1 MATEIETDRRTA
13 KDGRPYALRAAR
25 PTDARALARL
35 FADVRAEGR
44 YLITPP
50 GLRNESHEAY
60 FIRELITAGESLI
73 LVAEADSAVVA
84 NVMVLPEQSRVQ
96 DHVGTLSIC
105 VASEWRD
112 AGIGSALV
120 DRALAWATEHDLQKV
135 QLSVFPDNTRAI
147 AVYER
152 AGFAREGLRRMQ
164 FRASDGAYRDELL
177 MAWFGADAESGQ
189 HIDTDRGSAS

>member
-1 MATEIETDRRTA
+1 MAR
-13 KDGRPYALRAAR
+13 DGRAYALRAAR

-35 FADVRAEGR
+35 FSDVRAEGR

-60 FIRELITAGESLI
+60 FIRELITSGESLI
-73 LVAEADSAVVA
+73 LVAEADGAVVA

-105 VASEWRD
+105 VAAGWRD

-120 DRALAWATEHDLQKV
+120 DRALAWSAAHGLRKV
-135 QLSVFPDNTRAI
+135 QLSVFPDNARAI
-147 AVYER
+147 AVYEH
-152 AGFAREGLRRMQ
+152 AGFTTEGLRRMQ
-164 FRASDGAYRDELL
+164 FRAGDGAYRDELL
-177 MAWFGADAESGQ
+177 MAWFAGGDA
-189 HIDTDRGSAS
+189 